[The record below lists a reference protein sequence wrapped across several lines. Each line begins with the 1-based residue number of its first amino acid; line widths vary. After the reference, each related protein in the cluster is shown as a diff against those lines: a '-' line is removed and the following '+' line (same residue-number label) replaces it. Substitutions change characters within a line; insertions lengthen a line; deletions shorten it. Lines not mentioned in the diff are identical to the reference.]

1 MTGAAEIGLVV
12 LTEIEV
18 AAGVKVVEVALAL
31 VDFVVAAAVVVAG
44 EADVVDALTVAAAAG
59 VVVEV
64 GINGAG
70 ADYVQEV
77 VVVVVAVVGI
87 VAEPMGQR
95 DSYHLDCYTAA
106 Q

>member
-44 EADVVDALTVAAAAG
+44 EADVVDALTVVAAAG

-70 ADYVQEV
+70 ADYVQ
-77 VVVVVAVVGI
+77 
-87 VAEPMGQR
+87 
-95 DSYHLDCYTAA
+95 
-106 Q
+106 

>member
-18 AAGVKVVEVALAL
+18 AAGVKVVEVTLAL

-70 ADYVQEV
+70 ADYVQ
-77 VVVVVAVVGI
+77 
-87 VAEPMGQR
+87 
-95 DSYHLDCYTAA
+95 
-106 Q
+106 

>member
-77 VVVVVAVVGI
+77 VVVVAVVGI

>member
-70 ADYVQEV
+70 ADYVQ
-77 VVVVVAVVGI
+77 
-87 VAEPMGQR
+87 
-95 DSYHLDCYTAA
+95 
-106 Q
+106 